1 MDPRIERLETTTFFG
16 RRFTRRQIADI
27 QETVALFPD
36 DSRSELARTICEHL
50 NWYTP
55 KGDYRQSA
63 CLGML
68 ERLEDAGILM
78 LPARRSGGSAGRQA
92 IRRTAASDPQP
103 PIACEL
109 PALQPLSL
117 QAADTAGEKA
127 EWDELVDRHHTLGC
141 PRPFGPS
148 LRWFV
153 LDRDGRRLGCL
164 LIEAASRRLPARD
177 EWIGWSE
184 RDRERRLNLVL
195 GNSRFLL
202 LPWVKV
208 PMLASHVLGMAAS
221 RLAGEWQLR
230 HGCHPVL
237 VETFIDPT
245 CFEGTCYRA
254 AGWQKIGMS
263 AGRRSGRRATPP
275 KEILVLPLEPDFR
288 RILQGDVPPSRSRR
302 TPPVDRDDPLVAMW
316 LRIIDGAVEI
326 AEAHDRLWMRRRRV
340 LNTLIV
346 MLFVFRLVLSRGQK
360 GYATLVA
367 ELWGECRKLGIALP
381 QPRPVA
387 ASSICKARKRVH
399 EDVFLD
405 LHREILRHGEDE
417 GRWHG
422 YRTLA
427 VDGTKMNLPRELVKA
442 GYKPPNDAAH
452 YPLGL
457 VSCLYRA
464 GTRIPIDFSLSAGAC
479 ERQAAMGHL
488 RRVGTGDVVVF
499 DRGYFSFELLH
510 AVIDAG
516 AHPVFR
522 LKRGCAAA
530 FREFMEADGTETV
543 IAAAPGPDTRREL
556 ARRHPGWQ
564 GGPVRLRLVRCRTGG
579 EDYHLA
585 TTLLDAGQV
594 TAEELGRLYHGRRG
608 VEELYKVSRQVINVD
623 EFHGR
628 TERGVRQE
636 IYAHFNLIAMTRL
649 FAGHGDDLLEELRE
663 DGKACQRVN
672 FKHAIAMVAANL
684 EEMLLAQADAV
695 ARAVNR
701 MADGILRVRSRWR
714 PGRSYPRKSMKPAG
728 KWVRG
733 RKAAT

>member
-63 CLGML
+63 CLRVL
-68 ERLEDAGILM
+68 ERLEGLGILA
-78 LPARRSGGSAGRQA
+78 LPAKRAGGSAGRQP
-92 IRRTAASDPQP
+92 IIHTAARGPRP

-117 QAADTAGEKA
+117 QAADTADQKA
-127 EWDELVDRHHTLGC
+127 EWDELVDRHHPLGC

-153 LDRDGRRLGCL
+153 RDRDGRRLGCL
-164 LIEAASRRLPARD
+164 LIEAASRLLPARD

-184 RDRERRLNLVL
+184 RDRERRLGLVL
-195 GNSRFLL
+195 GNSRFLI
-202 LPWVKV
+202 LPWVQV
-208 PMLASHVLGMAAS
+208 PMLASHVLGMAVS
-221 RLAGEWQLR
+221 CLAGEWQRR
-230 HGCHPVL
+230 HGCNPVL

-245 CFEGTCYRA
+245 CFKGTCYRA

-263 AGRRSGRRATPP
+263 AGRRSGRRAKPA
-275 KEILVLPLEPDFR
+275 KEILVLPLDGEFR
-288 RILQGDVPPSRSRR
+288 EILRGDMLPSRSRR
-302 TPPVDRDDPLVAMW
+302 TPPAGRDDPLVAMW
-316 LRIIDGAVEI
+316 LRIIDGAARV
-326 AEAHDRLWMRRRRV
+326 AEAHDRLWMRRRRI

-399 EDVFLD
+399 EDVFLE

-422 YRTLA
+422 LRTLA

-452 YPLGL
+452 YPQGL

-464 GTRIPIDFSLSAGAC
+464 GTRIPIDFSLSAAAC
-479 ERQAAMGHL
+479 ERQAVMGHL
-488 RRVGTGDVVVF
+488 RWIGTGDVVVF

-510 AVIDAG
+510 AVIRAG
-516 AHPVFR
+516 GHPVMR

-530 FREFMEADGTETV
+530 FREFMEAGATETV

-556 ARRHPGWQ
+556 ARRHPGTCFD
-564 GGPVRLRLVRCRTGG
+564 PVRLRLVRCATGG

-585 TTLLDAGQV
+585 TTLLDAGQI
-594 TAEELGRLYHGRRG
+594 TAEELGGLYHGRWG
-608 VEELYKVSRQVINVD
+608 IEELYKVSKQVIKVD

-663 DGKACQRVN
+663 DGKACQRAN
-672 FKHAIAMVAANL
+672 FSHAIAMVAANL
-684 EEMLLAQADAV
+684 EEMLLAQVDAV
-695 ARAVNR
+695 ARAVAR
-701 MADGILRVRSRWR
+701 MVEGIYRVRSRLR
-714 PGRSYPRKSMKPAG
+714 PGRSYPRKSMKPTA

-733 RKAAT
+733 RKVAT